1 MRSFVANKRMI
12 NDGVTVPFELT
23 LVVNGEN
30 RLPRKIKKKIKS
42 MSSRVSTM
50 SILEEISER
59 R

>member
-12 NDGVTVPFELT
+12 NDGVTEPFELT
-23 LVVNGEN
+23 LVVKGED